1 LKNKDTYLVVTPF
14 FPSNDSFVGSYVF
27 DQVNE
32 LRNQTNFNIDIIKA
46 VSIFSSEQDY
56 KFKGFNVCIFKTI
69 DFPYFI
75 FPGVFS
81 KINKKRFFT
90 LLKKNKIEN
99 IKYSHSHVSY
109 PAAYLVE
116 DLVCKKIVQHHGLD
130 VLQLLNGRS
139 NLIKKLQRNYLIK
152 KTIRQLNKLDLNIG
166 VSELVL
172 NQLSKYPTYFPKDEL
187 VLYNGVDTSKFY
199 PIEVKKDEIFT
210 IGCVANFWEIKDQIT
225 LIKAV
230 EIISLKGEKI
240 LLRLIGSGNK
250 LDECCNYVKEHNLD
264 SIISFENEKEHS
276 ALNIFYNEIDL
287 FVLPSYYEALGC
299 VYLESWATNTPFIGI
314 EGQGISELLPDN
326 KKDIFLAKSKD
337 PISLQGCISHIMRFN
352 EAIIFDNN
360 YNIQNIMHDFLD
372 HLIFDKEK
380 IKHFDKI

>member
-1 LKNKDTYLVVTPF
+1 MIRQNIYLVITPF
-14 FPSNDSFVGSYVF
+14 FPSNESFVGSYVY
-27 DQVNE
+27 DQIKE
-32 LRNQTNFNIDIIKA
+32 IKHQSNFTIEIVKV
-46 VSIFSSEQDY
+46 VSYFSSESDY
-56 KFKGFNVCIFKTI
+56 EFNGFKVKIFKTF

-75 FPGVFS
+75 FPGLFNS
-81 KINKKRFFT
+81 CNKRRFYKF
-90 LLKKNKIEN
+90 LQKKNIIN
-99 IKYSHSHVSY
+99 VSFSHSHVSY

-139 NLIKKLQRNYLIK
+139 HIIKRFQKTYLIK
-152 KTIRQLNKLDLNIG
+152 RTISHLNKSDLNIG

-172 NQLSKYPTYFPKDEL
+172 KQLRKYPTYSPKEEL

-199 PIEVKKDEIFT
+199 PVEVEKNDVFT

-230 EIISLKGEKI
+230 ERIFLKGEKI
-240 LLRLIGSGNK
+240 LLKLIGSGHK

-264 SIISFENEKEHS
+264 SIIGFESEKEHS

-299 VYLESWATNTPFIGI
+299 VYLESWATNTPFIAVRN
-314 EGQGISELLPDN
+314 QGISELIPDDM
-326 KKDIFLAKSKD
+326 KDKFLVSKSDELNLSKRILD
-337 PISLQGCISHIMRFN
+337 FKNNTVSFP
-352 EAIIFDNN
+352 FDEK
-360 YNIQNIMHDFLD
+360 YNIKNTISNFLKNQV
-372 HLIFDKEK
+372 FDE
-380 IKHFDKI
+380 